1 MWLDAVSELTG
12 GQVGMF
18 VAAYA
23 IVADQS
29 DERSQTLL
37 VSAGA
42 LYAVDTSMYCS
53 ITILQITL

>member
-29 DERSQTLL
+29 DERSIPPNI
-37 VSAGA
+37 VSFARHF
-42 LYAVDTSMYCS
+42 L
-53 ITILQITL
+53 I